1 MWGRRRNEGEEEE
14 EGIHQANP
22 KAIEALPAAGHADDW
37 APHIRL
43 GGGEPVSRQTD
54 KSCFETELV
63 RLFDNSGRL
72 IESL

>member
-37 APHIRL
+37 APHVRL
-43 GGGEPVSRQTD
+43 GGGGQLAD
-54 KSCFETELV
+54 KRIKAALK
-63 RLFDNSGRL
+63 RN
-72 IESL
+72 